1 LELFSIKKIKKIITM
16 QEGNPNIISII
27 QKTNKM
33 QKKHFKLINTGR
45 QNTNS
50 WEERIT
56 PKRNGGDRMELMD
69 Q

>member
-1 LELFSIKKIKKIITM
+1 M
-16 QEGNPNIISII
+16 QEGNQNIISII

-33 QKKHFKLINTGR
+33 HKKHFKLINTGR

-56 PKRNGGDRMELMD
+56 TKRNGGDRMELMD